1 MYKYEITLTDK
12 SVITAT
18 SSFSFFTSLG
28 YDLENKL
35 DFITIGDIIVRK
47 ADVLSVREVKDDE

>member
-18 SSFSFFTSLG
+18 SSFACFTG
-28 YDLENKL
+28 MAYDLENKL
-35 DFITIGDIIVRK
+35 DFINIGDTVVRK
-47 ADVLSVREVKDDE
+47 AEISSIREVKVNE